1 LARLAGIVA
10 PAAAPP
16 AVVDRLAAE
25 MQRIQ
30 ATADF
35 RDQLLRFGMEP
46 MPPNTP
52 QEFAAIIRA
61 EQPRWLRPSRIPAR
75 KSIEERFMASPV
87 IDVHTHCLTE
97 AWFDLLKQ
105 HGGPR
110 YSVKAWQAECGRFI
124 STARRS

>member
-1 LARLAGIVA
+1 LLIASVPPVAATVPGFDWRAWQGIVA

-46 MPPNTP
+46 MPSNTP

-61 EQPRWLRPSRIPAR
+61 EQPRWA
-75 KSIEERFMASPV
+75 KA
-87 IDVHTHCLTE
+87 
-97 AWFDLLKQ
+97 
-105 HGGPR
+105 
-110 YSVKAWQAECGRFI
+110 VKDSGAKVD
-124 STARRS
+124 